1 MKNLLFTIL
10 AMGPLV
16 LSGAAAAQ
24 SVVQIQGAVLVNHGK
39 GFGPAQESEGLEVG
53 SRVQARARSSAF
65 IQYPGGCRVK
75 VEPGNIVTVLASPP
89 CVATGGIPGDPIEP
103 GGFNPAYAIVGAV
116 VIVGGGLVLLNSGSD
131 DKPTSP

>member
-1 MKNLLFTIL
+1 MKNFLLSIIAL
-10 AMGPLV
+10 GPLV

-24 SVVQIQGAVLVNHGK
+24 SVVQIKGAVLVNHGK

-53 SRVQARARSSAF
+53 SRVQARAKSSAF

-75 VEPGNIVTVLASPP
+75 VEPGRIVTVLASPP
-89 CVATGGIPGDPIEP
+89 CVATGAPPPDPVEP
-103 GGFNPAYAIVGAV
+103 VGFDPTYAIIGGV
-116 VIVGGGLVLLNSGSD
+116 VVVGGGILLLNSTSD